1 MLNFQLAQDYV
12 FHDRD
17 PFAQPLYVSKTGRIL
32 RFMLKPG
39 QSVVEH
45 TAPHSPVYV
54 AVVEGTGLFSGADGE
69 ARRFGPGAL
78 LVFEPGEPHAIHAG
92 EEPLVF
98 VAFLHGAP
106 AANAETD

>member
-17 PFAQPLYVSKTGRIL
+17 PFAQPLFVDKTGRIL

-45 TAPHSPVYV
+45 TAPHSPVYI
-54 AVVEGTGLFSGADGE
+54 VVIEGTGLFSGADGK
-69 ARRFGPGAL
+69 AQPFGPGML
-78 LVFEPGEPHAIHAG
+78 LVFEPGEPHAIHAQD
-92 EEPLVF
+92 EPLIL

-106 AANAETD
+106 GAQ